1 MSSIYI
7 DTNVFLARMDKN
19 HQNNIQASRFL
30 KEIRHEGNGVVST
43 YVIFELIWVLIYLKK
58 NAYIPIVLDKIFKTN
73 VKIIPVTEEI
83 LLRFRNTYEP
93 IKDAKDFLHYTI
105 MASCNLDTIA
115 TFNPKHFKAFNL
127 KIYKFNS

>member
-19 HQNNIQASRFL
+19 HQNNVQASRFL
-30 KEIRHEGNGVVST
+30 KEIRHNGNGVVST

-58 NAYIPIVLDKIFKTN
+58 PAYIPTVLDKIFKTN
-73 VKIIPVTEEI
+73 IKIIPVTEEI

-93 IKDAKDFLHYTI
+93 IKDVKDFLHYTI
-105 MASCNLDTIA
+105 MAACNLDTIA
-115 TFNPKHFKAFNL
+115 TFNPKHFKTFNL
-127 KIYKFNS
+127 KTYDFNS